1 MCAEIVDVMLA
12 ASFCRPAIKN
22 DLGAIALR
30 QYRHNAK
37 AQRFL
42 HLRTVLKAIKEVPSS
57 KLP

>member
-12 ASFCRPAIKN
+12 APFCRPAIKN
-22 DLGAIALR
+22 DLGAIALC

-42 HLRTVLKAIKEVPSS
+42 HLRTVLKAIKEAPSQ
-57 KLP
+57 